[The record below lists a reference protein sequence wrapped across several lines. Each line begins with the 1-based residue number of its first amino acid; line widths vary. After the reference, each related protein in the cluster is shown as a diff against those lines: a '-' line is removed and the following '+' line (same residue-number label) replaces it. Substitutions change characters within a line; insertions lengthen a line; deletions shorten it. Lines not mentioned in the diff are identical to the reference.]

1 MKILEATTLIAII
14 KEIDCP
20 DIINSIFK
28 LNHKLIIPLY
38 VYNELIDSKTKTT
51 CDIFIK
57 ENKLTVSN
65 LNSITEIID
74 LQKTYPFLG
83 RGELDSILHYK
94 KLSDRGIPVYCV
106 LDDKKARKIAT
117 LNHILH
123 TGLIG
128 LLKMLKNKLIITAVE
143 YENILHSLKNS
154 NFRIPK

>member
-1 MKILEATTLIAII
+1 MKILESTTLIAII

-28 LNHKLIIPLY
+28 LNHKLIIPSY

-74 LQKTYPFLG
+74 LQKT
-83 RGELDSILHYK
+83 
-94 KLSDRGIPVYCV
+94 GIVI
-106 LDDKKARKIAT
+106 D
-117 LNHILH
+117 
-123 TGLIG
+123 G
-128 LLKMLKNKLIITAVE
+128 KNKWKILIQNA
-143 YENILHSLKNS
+143 SLN
-154 NFRIPK
+154 